1 MKKTL
6 VIVLALLICTLVAC
20 GSDGD
25 VSDTTVPTLQTH
37 PAINPPMEK
46 SATTES
52 IENTATTEVSQQNS
66 PKEST
71 HEDLQKETPSQEE
84 PDPFHAESVE
94 TTPSI
99 GNYPETKPMGGQSN
113 SKEEG
118 LPTETIPSNT
128 EIIPTEPQATE
139 EPTEEPIEAEPGV
152 METPIS
158 ESLETEPMEPEGK
171 IDVGALVFYG
181 NSYAASLGFTVG
193 SNGGPMSY
201 SPSVTGTITSVEHGQ
216 RLVREA
222 IDFDYAMIMARDGS
236 VAGYCLFVSIS
247 DNGNGTYTIATYYG

>member
-6 VIVLALLICTLVAC
+6 VIVLALLICTLGAC

-71 HEDLQKETPSQEE
+71 HEDLQKETPSQED

-94 TTPSI
+94 TTPPI
-99 GNYPETKPMGGQSN
+99 ANYPETKPMGGQSN